1 MVIKSYPR
9 LTTVSLA
16 LSLELALSSLLP
28 ATAMYPSTQQQPP
41 AFSQREF
48 LAQRRSRLKF
58 KVPGI
63 RPSRNLEGGAARG
76 GCGSVGGQK
85 MQMKALQP
93 ESNIGLTTVGK
104 PTFYFQISSTSVEE
118 AKFLLLNAKGDTI
131 IYEQTFPLTKTG
143 GIKSFTLPADAEALQ
158 PGTEYTWELVA
169 NCDPEDQKGN
179 PRVQGSI
186 KRVQPEQKF
195 LSDLARVSMRDRVAL
210 YAEAGYWYDS
220 LKTLADLRSANP
232 NNSDLISDWQD
243 LLESVGLGKVAKEP
257 LL

>member
-28 ATAMYPSTQQQPP
+28 ATAMYPLTQQQQS

-48 LAQRRSRLKF
+48 LAQRRARLKF

-63 RPSRNLEGGAARG
+63 RPSRNLEGGTARG
-76 GCGSVGGQK
+76 GQCASDGNKKIQT
-85 MQMKALQP
+85 KALQP
-93 ESNIGLTTVGK
+93 HSDIGLTTSGK
-104 PTFYFQISSTSVEE
+104 PTFFFQISPTSVKE
-118 AKFLLLNAKGDTI
+118 ARFSLSNTSGYFYEKTFL
-131 IYEQTFPLTKTG
+131 LTKTG
-143 GIKSFTLPADAEALQ
+143 GVMSFTLPADASELEV
-158 PGTEYTWELVA
+158 GKEYTWKVEVS
-169 NCDPEDQKGN
+169 CDPDDHQGN
-179 PRVQGSI
+179 PFVQGAI
-186 KRVQPEQKF
+186 KRIQPSQK
-195 LSDLARVSMRDRVAL
+195 LASDLARASMRDRVAL